1 MDIQDLAQLL
11 GNFGE
16 FFGAIAVVVTLV
28 YLAGQLRQNTKAL
41 RSASYEHW
49 SLQASNWANYMG
61 QHAKEL
67 AELMDVT
74 SLDQLTAEQNN
85 YLAGLVTL
93 VMNQAE
99 TAFLKHR
106 AGVLE
111 GSVFESRI
119 RAIEDFHERN
129 PLVREAWA
137 IYGHRLYERDFVA
150 FLNGR
155 LQRQEPQAA

>member
-1 MDIQDLAQLL
+1 
-11 GNFGE
+11 
-16 FFGAIAVVVTLV
+16 
-28 YLAGQLRQNTKAL
+28 
-41 RSASYEHW
+41 
-49 SLQASNWANYMG
+49 MG